1 MDTTL
6 LDPDTQNQRRTAAPP
21 RARAPLHVAGGRAP
35 VPSPGKLSTAPAPDG
50 HEHPLATAHF

>member
-1 MDTTL
+1 MDAAL
-6 LDPDTQNQRRTAAPP
+6 LDHVTQNQRRPSAPHH
-21 RARAPLHVAGGRAP
+21 ARATLHVAGGRAP